1 MRRFIIEDSLWE
13 LFPDAS
19 IGVIIAKGLDNGVTS
34 PDFAN
39 MLEEA
44 SKKVMVSL
52 EGAELAKHPVISVWR
67 EAYKKFRSPRENRSS
82 IEALIRRVY
91 NGKQVGT
98 INPLVDIYNYVSL
111 KYMLPCGGED
121 LDVVKGDLRLTRAN
135 GDEPFTPLGST
146 ANESPNLGEV
156 IYKDNEGAICRCW
169 NWREADRT
177 KLTEETK
184 NAFLCIE
191 SVDDSRR
198 EAFEAAVKDLAE
210 LVNRY
215 LGGSLQVFM
224 LDVNNKEITIDQ

>member
-1 MRRFIIEDSLWE
+1 MGKFIVEQSFWE

-19 IGVIIAKGLDNGVTS
+19 IGVIVVKDIDNTRTNS
-34 PDFAN
+34 DFAN

-44 SKKVMVSL
+44 SKQVLISL
-52 EGAELAKHPVISVWR
+52 EGAELAKHPVIAVWR
-67 EAYKKFRSPRENRSS
+67 EAYKRFKSPRENRSS

-121 LDVVKGDLRLTRAN
+121 LDVVKGDIRLARAVGN
-135 GDEPFTPLGST
+135 ELFVPLGSMS
-146 ANESPNLGEV
+146 NEPPAEGEI
-156 IYKDNEGAICRCW
+156 IYKDEAGALCRCW

-177 KLTEETK
+177 KLRSETR

-191 SVDDSRR
+191 SADASRR
-198 EAFEAAVKDLAE
+198 EVFEAAVKELAE

-215 LGGSLQVFM
+215 LGGSCQVSFI
-224 LDVNNKEITIDQ
+224 DIGNKEISF